1 MTMHRARLAVTMAIV
16 ALTAAPL
23 RAEDPRLT
31 KVLAQMDAAA
41 ARFQSAQADFAW
53 DQLTV
58 VVQEHDVQK
67 GTVAFRR
74 NGKETSMVAH
84 VLTEDDKPAPKDVL
98 FRAGQLELYQP
109 EIKQE
114 TILQSGK
121 NQGRFESF
129 AALGF
134 GGSGKDLQANWNVTY
149 VGQETIDGKPVE
161 KLGLTPR
168 DPGPDP
174 MFTKV
179 EIWMDTATATSV
191 KQVFYT
197 PGGDT
202 RTQTYAKIKL
212 NSTPESAFRLDIPK
226 GTAVIH
232 K

>member
-1 MTMHRARLAVTMAIV
+1 MTMHRAMLAGAA
-16 ALTAAPL
+16 ALLALSITPA
-23 RAEDPRLT
+23 RADDPRLS
-31 KVLAQMDAAA
+31 KVLTQMDAAA

-114 TILQSGK
+114 TILQAGK

-134 GGSGKDLQANWNVTY
+134 GGSGKELQANWNVTY
-149 VGQETIDGKPVE
+149 VGPETIDGKAVE
-161 KLGLTPR
+161 KLSLTPK
-168 DPGPDP
+168 DPGLDP

-179 EIWMDTATATSV
+179 EVWIDPTTATSL
-191 KQVFYT
+191 KQVFTT

-202 RTQTYAKIKL
+202 RTQTYSKIKL
-212 NSTPESAFRLDIPK
+212 NSTPDSAFKLEIPK